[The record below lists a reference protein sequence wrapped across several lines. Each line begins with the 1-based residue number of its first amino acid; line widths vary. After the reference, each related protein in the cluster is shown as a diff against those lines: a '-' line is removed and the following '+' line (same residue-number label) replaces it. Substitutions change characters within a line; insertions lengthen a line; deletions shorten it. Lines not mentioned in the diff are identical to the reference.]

1 MRLLIAVCILFA
13 VLACCAPGR
22 AWGQSLVLGTDEW
35 PPYEFTSHDEVRGI
49 ATDVLMAVFRRMGV
63 TVAGIGRF
71 PWARGLH
78 MLEGGGLDVLYS
90 GIYDPERLAFA
101 RYHEEP
107 LVVSNWVIFARK
119 GEGHAYASAADL
131 KGHSLG
137 VVRGYSYTPEV
148 NAIIT
153 GNKHVVRTSSDADN
167 LKLLVHGR
175 VEYALCDE
183 LNCRYLV
190 GRLGLEDTVAQ
201 VPGPSLARISIY
213 ALFSRQ
219 RVSEAFVQRFDETLR
234 AFKADRAYEAILRKY
249 LR

>member
-1 MRLLIAVCILFA
+1 MRILIIACSLFA

-22 AWGQSLVLGTDEW
+22 AWSQSLVVGTDEW

-49 ATDVLMAVFRRMGV
+49 ATDVLMAVFQRMGV
-63 TVAGIGRF
+63 TVAGINRF
-71 PWARGLH
+71 PWARGLR

-90 GIYDPERLAFA
+90 GIYDPERLAYV
-101 RYHEEP
+101 RYHKDP
-107 LVVSNWVIFARK
+107 LVVSNLVLFARK
-119 GEGHAYASAADL
+119 DEKNAYASPADL
-131 KGHSLG
+131 EGHSLG

-148 NAIIT
+148 NGIVT
-153 GNKHVVRTSSDADN
+153 DNKHVVRTSSDADN
-167 LKLLVHGR
+167 LNLLVHGR

-219 RVSEAFVQRFDETLR
+219 RVSEAFVARFDETLR
-234 AFKADRAYEAILRKY
+234 AFKADRAYAAILRKY